1 MVNCNYGKLVRQ
13 NFKHHIREKLII
25 KLRMQVLF
33 KEYSKEMLRF
43 SRAIFFSLQFFCRW
57 DTRSYDRRTSKRQNK
72 DLTFQ
77 CANYLAG
84 AVTTKED
91 HILESVETDWAHGL
105 LLDVRQLLL
114 KLLHIPHAGVAP
126 SVVQHKVGLASTGG
140 SNRPKALSREL

>member
-1 MVNCNYGKLVRQ
+1 MNCNYGKLVRQ
-13 NFKHHIREKLII
+13 DFKHHIREKLII

-72 DLTFQ
+72 NLTFQ

-91 HILESVETDWAHGL
+91 HILESVEADWAHGL

-114 KLLHIPHAGVAP
+114 KFLHIPHAGVAP
-126 SVVQHKVGLASTGG
+126 SVVQHKVGPPSTGG
-140 SNRPKALSREL
+140 STRSKALSREL

>member
-1 MVNCNYGKLVRQ
+1 MVNYNYGKLVRQ
-13 NFKHHIREKLII
+13 DFKHHIREKLII

-33 KEYSKEMLRF
+33 KEMLRF
-43 SRAIFFSLQFFCRW
+43 SRAIFFSLQFFGRW

-105 LLDVRQLLL
+105 LLDVRKLLL
-114 KLLHIPHAGVAP
+114 KFLHIPHAGVAP